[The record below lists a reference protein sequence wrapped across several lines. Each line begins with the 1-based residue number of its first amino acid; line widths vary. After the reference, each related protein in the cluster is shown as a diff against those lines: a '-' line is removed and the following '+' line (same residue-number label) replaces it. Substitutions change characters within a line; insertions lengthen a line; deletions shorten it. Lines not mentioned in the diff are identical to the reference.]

1 MATGCLP
8 FPGESLGVIFSSI
21 LNEAPVP
28 PQELNRELP
37 AELQRIIYKALEKD
51 RSLRYQSGA
60 EMIADLQ
67 RLRRNTERLVAP
79 ESSGRVAVRE
89 PKAPQKRRQRKIVAT
104 TVIFLTA
111 VLIAG
116 GLYYRSHRP
125 KPLTEKGTIVVADFV
140 NTTGDAVFDGTLK
153 QALAIQLEQSPVL
166 NVFSDRRVNATLKM
180 MNRPEDERLNY
191 EVAREVCLRSASNA
205 LLQGSISRLEAI
217 T

>member
-1 MATGCLP
+1 VVLYEMATGCLP

-21 LNEAPVP
+21 LNEAPEP

-51 RSLRYQSGA
+51 RSLRYQSAA

-67 RLRRNTERLVAP
+67 RLRRNTESGLVAP

-104 TVIFLTA
+104 TVIFLSA

-116 GLYYRSHRP
+116 ALYYRSHRP
-125 KPLTEKGTIVVADFV
+125 KPLTEKDTIVVADFV

-153 QALAIQLEQSPVL
+153 
-166 NVFSDRRVNATLKM
+166 
-180 MNRPEDERLNY
+180 
-191 EVAREVCLRSASNA
+191 
-205 LLQGSISRLEAI
+205 
-217 T
+217 